1 VRTGGLRAR
10 LPTTSRGDHLRKYL
24 IAALAAITAIAVAS
38 VAIAQSTPTAT
49 MTVKVTPTKSGTKKN
64 PRNGKV
70 ALKIVNDDPNRT
82 MDNLKISLPANGRM
96 SLVGLKKCSLDQ
108 ISNQE
113 CPASY
118 ALGTGIAEA
127 RQGVNTAT
135 PNPLF
140 FKVTPYPMTSRQI
153 GFFLQQ
159 LNKDANG
166 QPTSQVLPGGISVVS
181 VGTLGKASKPYGQKL
196 DIVVPKLAQEFP
208 TGSFNGLVSLQTTLT
223 KKVGK
228 HYLVSNIGCIK
239 RKFPFAAEL
248 HFIPNPDPANAG
260 TAKVKATSKCTK

>member
-1 VRTGGLRAR
+1 
-10 LPTTSRGDHLRKYL
+10 LRKYL
-24 IAALAAITAIAVAS
+24 IAALAAITAFAVAS

-49 MTVKVTPTKSGTKKN
+49 MTVKVTPKKSGTKKK

-70 ALKIVNDDPNRT
+70 DLKIVNDDPSRT
-82 MDNLKISLPANGRM
+82 MDNLKISLPSNGKM
-96 SLVGLKKCSLDQ
+96 NLTGLKKCSQ
-108 ISNQE
+108 ETIEAQE
-113 CPASY
+113 CPSSY

-127 RQGVNTAT
+127 RQGVNTPA

-140 FKVTPYPMTSRQI
+140 FKVTPYPMSSRQI

-159 LNKDANG
+159 LVKDANN
-166 QPTSQVLPGGISVVS
+166 QPTTQVAAGGISVTS
-181 VGTLGKASKPYGQKL
+181 VGTLGKAKKPYGQKL

-208 TGSFNGLVSLQTTLT
+208 TGTFNGLVSLQTTLT

-228 HYLVSNIGCIK
+228 HYLVNNVGCVK
-239 RKFPFAAEL
+239 KKFFFAAEL

-260 TAKVKATSKCTK
+260 TAKVKATSKCSK